1 MLLLS
6 YGAPR
11 RTSLSLATPVVAV
24 AVAPVRAHAAFER
37 HGLFLRLLSRER
49 EGRVAAVLPAAGHQG
64 GYACC
69 CPFAFSRGDARVAG
83 SCCRAMHS
91 GRREWQLLLLLLL
104 RQGEP
109 TSISSALDTPFV
121 FSREDASLACS
132 SSGAMHSEGSARQYQ
147 LLLLLLRDGE
157 PMSSSK
163 ASASPF
169 VFSREDAR
177 AHLPLRGARKET
189 KTIRASPLHHQR
201 RLPATLWVSVCVTL
215 CASGADTLPHQNR
228 FAVRK
233 PTAPAQHTL
242 LLLLL
247 LLPSGFASLR
257 PLRGTTAYVVHTTA
271 LAAAV
276 AAVGLCLPSSDAA
289 SFARQDRIRGSIT
302 CGTSLARLEAVAAAA
317 AARRSPREG

>member
-1 MLLLS
+1 M
-6 YGAPR
+6 
-11 RTSLSLATPVVAV
+11 ATPVVAV
-24 AVAPVRAHAAFER
+24 AVAPVRAHAAFEH

-104 RQGEP
+104 RQGQP
-109 TSISSALDTPFV
+109 TSISSALGSPIV

-132 SSGAMHSEGSARQYQ
+132 SSGAKHSEGPARQYQ
-147 LLLLLLRDGE
+147 LLLLLLLLRPGE

-163 ASASPF
+163 ASTSPF
-169 VFSREDAR
+169 VFSREVAR
-177 AHLPLRGARKET
+177 AHCHCVAREKRR

-233 PTAPAQHTL
+233 PMAPAQHTL

-247 LLPSGFASLR
+247 LLPSGFVSLR

-276 AAVGLCLPSSDAA
+276 AAVGLWPSFERSRLLPPSGPHSRFDHLRHQPSAPGGC
-289 SFARQDRIRGSIT
+289 RCGCCGS
-302 CGTSLARLEAVAAAA
+302 
-317 AARRSPREG
+317 